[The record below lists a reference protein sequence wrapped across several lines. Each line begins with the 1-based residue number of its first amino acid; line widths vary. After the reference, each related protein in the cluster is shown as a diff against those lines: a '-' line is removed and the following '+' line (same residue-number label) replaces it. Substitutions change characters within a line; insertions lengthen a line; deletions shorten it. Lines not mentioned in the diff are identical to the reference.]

1 MMFFWIVILIAV
13 IVGVWYFSSQGN
25 FEDWKPGRKKPPMD
39 TLKQKY
45 AKGEISKEEY
55 EERKKVL
62 EKESF

>member
-1 MMFFWIVILIAV
+1 MFFWVIILIAI
-13 IVGVWYFSSQGN
+13 IVGVWYFSNQGS
-25 FEDWKPGRKKPPMD
+25 FEGWKPEKKETPID

-62 EKESF
+62 EEERM